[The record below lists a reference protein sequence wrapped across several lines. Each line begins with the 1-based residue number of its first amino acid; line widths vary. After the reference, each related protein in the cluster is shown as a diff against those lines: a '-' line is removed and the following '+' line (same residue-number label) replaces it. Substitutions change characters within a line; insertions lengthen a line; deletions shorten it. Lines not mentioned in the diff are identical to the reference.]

1 MHENLK
7 KKYGEWLW
15 LKNMQLIDANNAAL
29 KSDVIINNNDG
40 NSFKIVP
47 VENGKEGKSPL
58 EDIPGI
64 NLNITTQEIVEILR
78 ECRAGV

>member
-1 MHENLK
+1 MLVFSVSDFSKDTEK
-7 KKYGEWLW
+7 
-15 LKNMQLIDANNAAL
+15 IFNAAL
-29 KSDVIINNNDG
+29 KSEVIINNNDG

-47 VENGKEGKSPL
+47 VENRKEGKSPL

-78 ECRAGV
+78 ECRAGI

>member
-1 MHENLK
+1 M
-7 KKYGEWLW
+7 
-15 LKNMQLIDANNAAL
+15 LIFSVSDFSKDTEKIFNAAL

-78 ECRAGV
+78 ECRAGM

>member
-1 MHENLK
+1 MLVFSVSDFSKDTEK
-7 KKYGEWLW
+7 
-15 LKNMQLIDANNAAL
+15 IFNAAL

-47 VENGKEGKSPL
+47 VENVKEGKSPL

-78 ECRAGV
+78 ECRAGI

>member
-1 MHENLK
+1 MLIFSIADFSKDTK
-7 KKYGEWLW
+7 KVF
-15 LKNMQLIDANNAAL
+15 DAAL
-29 KSDVIINNNDG
+29 TNEVVIKNSDG

-47 VENGKEGKSPL
+47 IKNPETGKSPL

-64 NLNITTQEIVEILR
+64 DLNITTQEIVEILR

>member
-1 MHENLK
+1 MLVFSVSDFTKDTEK
-7 KKYGEWLW
+7 
-15 LKNMQLIDANNAAL
+15 IFNAAL

-47 VENGKEGKSPL
+47 LEKEKEGKSPL

-64 NLNITTQEIVEILR
+64 KLNITTQEIVEILR

>member
-1 MHENLK
+1 MLVFSISDFSKDTK
-7 KKYGEWLW
+7 KVF
-15 LKNMQLIDANNAAL
+15 DAAL
-29 KSDVIINNNDG
+29 TNEVVVNSYDW

-47 VENGKEGKSPL
+47 INNLKAGRSPL

-64 NLNITTQEIVEILR
+64 DLNVTTQEIVEILR